1 MTIILTGRQ
10 PRRGR
15 DGGWVYSLTEQA
27 MADEGLQEGETYVFR
42 PQNTFAK
49 LIMTSTIMD
58 LCLAAAW
65 RMGSKVANRWWDQDG
80 LDLEGMPKADR
91 EAERTEWEE
100 DTDGTETD

>member
-27 MADEGLQEGETYVFR
+27 MAEEGLQEGETYVFR

-58 LCLAAAW
+58 LCQAVERYLFS
-65 RMGSKVANRWWDQDG
+65 RVERRSLEQDSLG
-80 LDLEGMPKADR
+80 MREMWTEDHEEEREEG
-91 EAERTEWEE
+91 
-100 DTDGTETD
+100 G